1 MSKKTSSLALQRG
14 MLEHRPTK
22 VDGGLPAPT
31 LIKTPPPPPPPRQS
45 GGDEKK

>member
-1 MSKKTSSLALQRG
+1 MSKNTLPPALQPG

-31 LIKTPPPPPPPRQS
+31 LIKTPPPPPPKQS
-45 GGDEKK
+45 GGDGKK